1 VELCPQWRVIR
12 EFHHEAH
19 SEIMVLRAEYPQPPD
34 LVEQLEKI
42 LRKTFNAIELLADK
56 IDSLETK

>member
-1 VELCPQWRVIR
+1 
-12 EFHHEAH
+12 
-19 SEIMVLRAEYPQPPD
+19 MVLRTEYPQPPD